1 MRTRVP
7 FIEAFK
13 KQQNETNESRLE
25 ATAKVERDLSPKTM
39 SDSYTR
45 IVSHVTR
52 PLIER

>member
-13 KQQNETNESRLE
+13 KQQNETNESRPE

-39 SDSYTR
+39 SDSYTS
-45 IVSHVTR
+45 IVSHVTQ